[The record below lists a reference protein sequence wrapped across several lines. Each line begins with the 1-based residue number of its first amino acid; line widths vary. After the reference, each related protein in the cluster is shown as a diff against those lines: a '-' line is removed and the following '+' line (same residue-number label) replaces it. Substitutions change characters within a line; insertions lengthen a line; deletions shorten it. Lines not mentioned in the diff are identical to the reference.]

1 MYIYIQYINIYIYIC
16 IILYTCSQKKD
27 NVLSRLFSTNG
38 LMVTQGSTWAHEV
51 QLNIADIDEPKSGQ
65 QVKQGAS

>member
-1 MYIYIQYINIYIYIC
+1 MYIYIYIY

-38 LMVTQGSTWAHEV
+38 HMVTQGSTWAHDV
-51 QLNIADIDEPKSGQ
+51 QLNIADTDEPKSAQ